1 MASSSTPT
9 SIGSSGYGTLT
20 RSAACN
26 KIAQKTNSAF
36 GSSLMVCY
44 HIFSLKIPRIA
55 MYLGCTVWI
64 VDMIQIDDWLQRC
77 KVDVKTCKMNR
88 EDHERERLR
97 WQQKLDETESRLAEA
112 EIINSEMNQLKA
124 ELNKRIVEMERNQKP
139 LIEQNRRLSER
150 NRLLQNEIKK
160 GEQRLCHSQDDFLT
174 LKDGYERLMKENQS
188 LKEKRAFPEKLEE
201 LDRYRNQVLEY
212 SKCITALRQSALE
225 KDRRYEMLVQKF
237 KRLRKC
243 VLSRRHGDNDDDRQ
257 SSFGGSDCSA
267 ESSISLDTITENFGE
282 SLEKDIE
289 SNYQQLAREH
299 DELQR
304 ALSALKMNT
313 VAYGDEQILRDQLL
327 CAQTTISQQQR
338 LIEQHTA
345 QSDNAVDLLATITRL
360 QDQIIGLQAK
370 CERLERELSDTKENN
385 ELLEFQLLE
394 NNENMKHE
402 LEESLAK
409 KEGIDKVTET
419 DKWIPEEECDLSD
432 QIPTTLTFDQTCDLK
447 RDLLDLKKLAYLD
460 DFQRS
465 IAHRA
470 QLFIEFLENQMLEV
484 EAKNNL
490 QMRNYEAKEAERE
503 KLINELQAQID
514 ESYSKQKKK
523 KELQIEV
530 ENLRKN
536 IAEMENEKQ
545 KLLQTITD
553 NTMEVEKQKESLLKE
568 NTAKIAEIENAK
580 EALSNRVAEIEREK
594 DSLLRRIAETE
605 NETNELKKCK
615 DQMHSQ
621 NQKLLKQ
628 MDEVQ
633 NEKTALMKAVVD
645 AEMKQ
650 QKLFILEIEPFFKL
664 NDEVNNLSKELGKL
678 RYCLQQKDE
687 LIANEK
693 KLQNDLKSNVD
704 EVSKNHQRVVE
715 ELKATTVAQKEELEI
730 AKDKLSQLRRE
741 KVAVEQENAKLLE
754 DLSAMEEENQKLKDD
769 IRPPIKTQL
778 ERRFE
783 ESRYRL
789 NCALQTVHEYE
800 DEIVK
805 LRRQLAEFETKL
817 EDRSKIESD
826 FAQLREYSQQL
837 EKQFATQS
845 HLIDALKEKIIQHKK
860 FTDFL
865 SAATDDGEH
874 SCEDIEEKLER
885 FCESQQDEGNRES
898 TNLLR
903 RLIRVRPY
911 NSADSGEWLSN
922 SSEALASLDER
933 HDLSD
938 DDIEAAR
945 RKQIIKNTR
954 G

>member
-9 SIGSSGYGTLT
+9 SIGSGGYGTLS
-20 RSAACN
+20 RSACN

-36 GSSLMVCY
+36 GSSLM
-44 HIFSLKIPRIA
+44 
-55 MYLGCTVWI
+55 
-64 VDMIQIDDWLQRC
+64 
-77 KVDVKTCKMNR
+77 MNR

-402 LEESLAK
+402 FEESLAK
-409 KEGIDKVTET
+409 KEGIDKVVET
-419 DKWIPEEECDLSD
+419 DMWIPEEQCDLSN
-432 QIPTTLTFDQTCDLK
+432 QIPTTLTFDQICDLK
-447 RDLLDLKKLAYLD
+447 RDLLDLRKLAYLD

-470 QLFIEFLENQMLEV
+470 QLFIESLENQMLEA

-490 QMRNYEAKEAERE
+490 QMKNYEAKEAERE
-503 KLINELQAQID
+503 KLINDLQAQIE

-523 KELQIEV
+523 KELQVDV

-545 KLLQTITD
+545 KLLKTIND
-553 NTMEVEKQKESLLKE
+553 NKMEMEKQRENLLKE
-568 NTAKIAEIENAK
+568 NAAKIIEIENAK
-580 EALSNRVAEIEREK
+580 EALSNRLTAIEQEKECLLRRMAEIEHER
-594 DSLLRRIAETE
+594 D
-605 NETNELKKCK
+605 ELIKYKG
-615 DQMHSQ
+615 QMHSQ
-621 NQKLLKQ
+621 NEKLHKQ
-628 MDEVQ
+628 MEQIQ
-633 NEKTALMKAVVD
+633 NEKVTLMKMVTD
-645 AEMKQ
+645 AEVKQ
-650 QKLFILEIEPFFKL
+650 QTL
-664 NDEVNNLSKELGKL
+664 NEEVNNLSKELGKL

-693 KLQNDLKSNVD
+693 KVQSDLKSNVE

-715 ELKATTVAQKEELEI
+715 ELRATTVAQKEELEI
-730 AKDKLSQLRRE
+730 AKDRLSQLRRE
-741 KVAVEQENAKLLE
+741 KATVEQENAKLLE
-754 DLSAMEEENQKLKDD
+754 DLSAVEEENQKLKDD

-817 EDRSKIESD
+817 EDRSKIEND

-837 EKQFATQS
+837 EKQFSTQS

-874 SCEDIEEKLER
+874 SCEDIEEKLEH

-903 RLIRVRPY
+903 RLIRKFSQVDGSSRDRSSAYNSHTKVRPY

-938 DDIEAAR
+938 DEIEAAR

>member
-9 SIGSSGYGTLT
+9 SIGSGGYGTLS
-20 RSAACN
+20 RSACN

-36 GSSLMVCY
+36 GSSLM
-44 HIFSLKIPRIA
+44 
-55 MYLGCTVWI
+55 
-64 VDMIQIDDWLQRC
+64 
-77 KVDVKTCKMNR
+77 MNR

-225 KDRRYEMLVQKF
+225 
-237 KRLRKC
+237 
-243 VLSRRHGDNDDDRQ
+243 
-257 SSFGGSDCSA
+257 
-267 ESSISLDTITENFGE
+267 
-282 SLEKDIE
+282 
-289 SNYQQLAREH
+289 
-299 DELQR
+299 
-304 ALSALKMNT
+304 
-313 VAYGDEQILRDQLL
+313 
-327 CAQTTISQQQR
+327 
-338 LIEQHTA
+338 
-345 QSDNAVDLLATITRL
+345 
-360 QDQIIGLQAK
+360 
-370 CERLERELSDTKENN
+370 
-385 ELLEFQLLE
+385 
-394 NNENMKHE
+394 
-402 LEESLAK
+402 SLAK
-409 KEGIDKVTET
+409 KEGIDKVVET
-419 DKWIPEEECDLSD
+419 DMWIPEEQCDLSN
-432 QIPTTLTFDQTCDLK
+432 QIPTTLTFDQICDLK
-447 RDLLDLKKLAYLD
+447 RDLLDLRKLAYLD

-470 QLFIEFLENQMLEV
+470 QLFIESLENQMLEA

-490 QMRNYEAKEAERE
+490 QMKNYEAKEAERE
-503 KLINELQAQID
+503 KLINDLQAQIE

-523 KELQIEV
+523 KELQVDV

-545 KLLQTITD
+545 KLLKTIND
-553 NTMEVEKQKESLLKE
+553 NKMEMEKQRENLLKE
-568 NTAKIAEIENAK
+568 NAAKIIEIENAK
-580 EALSNRVAEIEREK
+580 EALSNRLTAIEQEKECLLRRMAEIEHER
-594 DSLLRRIAETE
+594 D
-605 NETNELKKCK
+605 ELIKYKG
-615 DQMHSQ
+615 QMHSQ
-621 NQKLLKQ
+621 NEKLHKQ
-628 MDEVQ
+628 MEQIQ
-633 NEKTALMKAVVD
+633 NEKVTLMKMVTD
-645 AEMKQ
+645 AEVKQ
-650 QKLFILEIEPFFKL
+650 QTL
-664 NDEVNNLSKELGKL
+664 NEEVNNLSKELGKL

-693 KLQNDLKSNVD
+693 KVQSDLKSNVE

-715 ELKATTVAQKEELEI
+715 ELRATTVAQKEELEI
-730 AKDKLSQLRRE
+730 AKDRLSQLRRE
-741 KVAVEQENAKLLE
+741 KATVEQENAKLLE
-754 DLSAMEEENQKLKDD
+754 DLSAVEEENQKLKDD

-817 EDRSKIESD
+817 EDRSKIEND

-837 EKQFATQS
+837 EKQFSTQS

-874 SCEDIEEKLER
+874 SCEDIEEKLEH

-903 RLIRVRPY
+903 RLIRKFSQVDGSSRDRSSAYNSHTKVRPY

-938 DDIEAAR
+938 DEIEAAR